1 MLSLQ
6 CTEQN
11 SKWEALMTLTS
22 KEEKANAAK
31 SCSLQLSWDAQ
42 WFLHNHALRQFRTNI
57 SDWIC
62 KHWLILA
69 RGSRGWAL
77 HISVSQ
83 RVCSGRDRCAI
94 GLDWLHQD
102 CCWGWVQ
109 VLGLEEYTLWK
120 HMAHLKTSLSILSGS
135 PAELYMFKVSYKSQ
149 MHIAVYSCLI
159 KKWAQMTQQ
168 KISW

>member
-1 MLSLQ
+1 MQ
-6 CTEQN
+6 CLHCRVRTARTLVFLPSHPKLKTNSYKRNLHCQTALEWKASCGICGKCSVSSAQN
-11 SKWEALMTLTS
+11 KTASGRRWWHRHPKKKRQTLRR
-22 KEEKANAAK
+22 AAV
-31 SCSLQLSWDAQ
+31 SSSAESGQ
-42 WFLHNHALRQFRTNI
+42 WFLHNNALRQFRTSI

-109 VLGLEEYTLWK
+109 VLGLEEYTL
-120 HMAHLKTSLSILSGS
+120 
-135 PAELYMFKVSYKSQ
+135 
-149 MHIAVYSCLI
+149 
-159 KKWAQMTQQ
+159 
-168 KISW
+168 